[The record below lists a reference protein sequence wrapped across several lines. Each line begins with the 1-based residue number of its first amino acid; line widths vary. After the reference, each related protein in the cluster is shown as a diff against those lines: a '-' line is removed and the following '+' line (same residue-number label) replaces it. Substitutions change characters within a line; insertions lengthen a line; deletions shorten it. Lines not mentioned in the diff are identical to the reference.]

1 MITSMFVKV
10 DMYLWSHSCTTDIN
24 APYVICGNAQS
35 LVASFGSE
43 AILGLPSCGDF
54 NTVPF
59 GS

>member
-1 MITSMFVKV
+1 MVTSMLAKV
-10 DMYLWSHSCTTDIN
+10 AMHPGSHICATETNEPD
-24 APYVICGNAQS
+24 VICGNIQD